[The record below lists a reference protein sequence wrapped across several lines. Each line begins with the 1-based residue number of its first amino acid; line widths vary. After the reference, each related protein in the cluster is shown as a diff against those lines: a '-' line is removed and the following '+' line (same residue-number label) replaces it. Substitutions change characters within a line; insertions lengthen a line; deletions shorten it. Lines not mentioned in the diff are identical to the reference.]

1 MYMYKSVAWRQVT
14 YFFYYLRKSGTMFQ
28 KVLRDIKRFTC
39 EQRFLSPIAFGI
51 YEVVH
56 VTCQYNDQYNEVIII
71 ILNYPLPLS
80 GFSGIMKQLFK

>member
-1 MYMYKSVAWRQVT
+1 
-14 YFFYYLRKSGTMFQ
+14 MFQ
-28 KVLRDIKRFTC
+28 KLLRDIKRFTC

-71 ILNYPLPLS
+71 ILNYPLSLS